1 MDHLLAKLYSIL
13 QGHDLIVDSRQLR
26 EPARSCFFAL
36 PGERTHGR
44 HFVRQLVAAG
54 VRFVLLPGHYPE
66 ATDWLQDWPFS
77 PGEWVLL
84 STEELAADLFVLPQ
98 VLPLSPELPPL
109 NESQQAAHK
118 ASPLQ
123 GNHRQLREKTKYQQK
138 VAPAS
143 PLHAHRLPLPEDA
156 LLEYFPSTSPSVK
169 LNSLLT
175 LLQALAAYH
184 RRQLTVPVLAITGT
198 HGKTIVKD
206 WLTEIIRPH
215 KLVYSSPRSYNSQIG
230 LALSVWQIRPQHE
243 LAIIEAGISQ
253 SGEMDRLALV
263 CQPNYGIFTTL
274 GEAHRAGFK
283 NAQEQ
288 LSEKWR
294 LFANAKWVLT
304 SSLEIARHPDIDN
317 KKSSLKTWQHD
328 TSVDYSFMA
337 DWQGNLL
344 RSEGLELPL
353 NQLPDLAPTYHYN
366 ACCALAAAHNL
377 GLKYEQLLQAMPLL
391 KPLANR
397 LQVRAAANGSTLID
411 DSYNNDL
418 TSLSAALDFADARS
432 PKQAITLFL
441 SDLLQSG
448 QSIDELYKKVARL
461 IRQRVKRLF
470 LVGADIQLLST
481 FVPEIS
487 TFYFPSLNDLLKA
500 LPNWSFQDE
509 VILIKGARTFGL
521 EQLSDYLLQRR
532 HRTQLEINLEAL
544 RHNLLQYR
552 QQLQP
557 GVALAVMVKA
567 SAYGS
572 GDLAVARLLAREKVD
587 YLIVAYTDEGIAL
600 RKGGISGRIMVL
612 NPDPEQFELLQTYQ
626 LEPVLHNLSLLQ
638 AALAQSPQLPLH
650 LEFDTGMSRLGFQPI
665 EVIQVIQSLK
675 AAGQSSVSSLFSHLA
690 ASEDQGQ
697 DDFTQA
703 QALAFI
709 AICEQFTAAG
719 ITIDRRHLLNS
730 NGISRFPHYQFEM
743 VRLGIGFYGIS
754 DHNLTNSLRPALCLK
769 THIAAIR
776 PLPAGQT
783 VSYGRHGKRSRD
795 GRIGV
800 LSIGYADGLPRLAGK
815 GRFSVKIGNQHAPI
829 IGAICMDMCMI
840 DLSDLP
846 RAEVGCEVII
856 FGPNHPI
863 VLLAEAAQT
872 IPYEILTGVGSRVH
886 RIYVGE

>member
-1 MDHLLAKLYSIL
+1 MDHLLAKLYPIL
-13 QGHDLIVDSRQLR
+13 QGHELIVDSRQLR
-26 EPARSCFFAL
+26 DPAHSCFFAL

-44 HFVRQLVAAG
+44 HFVRQQLAAG

-77 PGEWVLL
+77 SDEWVLV
-84 STEELAADLFVLPQ
+84 SAEELAADLFVLPQ
-98 VLPLSPELPPL
+98 VSSPLPGPTTLTEATQ
-109 NESQQAAHK
+109 EIGKAQ
-118 ASPLQ
+118 ASPV
-123 GNHRQLREKTKYQQK
+123 NHCQLLEKTAG
-138 VAPAS
+138 APTR
-143 PLHAHRLPLPEDA
+143 PLHAYRLPLAEDA
-156 LLEYFPSTSPSVK
+156 LLEYFPNSALGAVK
-169 LNSLLT
+169 HDPLLA

-184 RRQLTVPVLAITGT
+184 RQQLSVPVLAITGT

-206 WLTEIIRPH
+206 WLTEIIQPA
-215 KLVYSSPRSYNSQIG
+215 KVVYSSPRSYNSQIG
-230 LALSVWQIRPQHE
+230 LALSVWQIQPQHE

-253 SGEMDRLALV
+253 SGEMDRLALI
-263 CQPNYGIFTTL
+263 CQPNYGLFTTL

-294 LFANAKWVLT
+294 LFAQTEWVLT
-304 SSLEIARHPDIDN
+304 STLEISKHPAIAN
-317 KKSSLKTWQHD
+317 WTPQLKSWQHD

-353 NQLPDLAPTYHYN
+353 DQLPDLAPTYHYN
-366 ACCALAAAHNL
+366 ACCALAAAHLL

-397 LQVRAAANGSTLID
+397 LQLRAAANGSTLID

-432 PKQAITLFL
+432 PQQAITLFL

-448 QSIDELYKKVARL
+448 QSTEELYQKVASL
-461 IRQRVKRLF
+461 VSQRVKRLF
-470 LVGADIQLLST
+470 LVGTDIQLLMNL
-481 FVPEIS
+481 VPDIPC
-487 TFYFPSLNDLLKA
+487 FYFSSLTDLLKA
-500 LPNWSFQDE
+500 LPNWSFQNE

-521 EQLSDYLLQRR
+521 DQLSDYLLQRR

-544 RHNLLQYR
+544 HHNLLQYR

-626 LEPVLHNLSLLQ
+626 LEAVLHNFSLLQ
-638 AALAQSPQLPLH
+638 AALAQSPPLPLH
-650 LEFDTGMSRLGFQPI
+650 LEFDTGMSRLGFQTT
-665 EVIQVIQSLK
+665 EVAQVIQSLK
-675 AAGQSSVSSLFSHLA
+675 AAGQASVSTLFSHLA
-690 ASEDQGQ
+690 ASEEQAQ
-697 DDFTQA
+697 DNFTQA
-703 QALAFI
+703 QALDFTT
-709 AICEQFTAAG
+709 ICEQFAAAG
-719 ITIDRRHLLNS
+719 IAIDRRHLLNS
-730 NGISRFPHYQFEM
+730 NGISRFPNYQFEM
-743 VRLGIGFYGIS
+743 VRLGIGLYGIS
-754 DHNLTNSLRPALCLK
+754 DQTLANSLRPALCLK
-769 THIAAIR
+769 THISAIR

-783 VSYGRHGKRSRD
+783 VSYGRHGKRSKD

-815 GRFSVKIGNQHAPI
+815 GRFSVKIGQQLAPI
-829 IGAICMDMCMI
+829 IGAVCMDMCML
-840 DLSDLP
+840 DLSEIP
-846 RAEVGCEVII
+846 QAEVGSEAII
-856 FGPNHPI
+856 FGPDHPI
-863 VLLAEAAQT
+863 ELLAEAAQT